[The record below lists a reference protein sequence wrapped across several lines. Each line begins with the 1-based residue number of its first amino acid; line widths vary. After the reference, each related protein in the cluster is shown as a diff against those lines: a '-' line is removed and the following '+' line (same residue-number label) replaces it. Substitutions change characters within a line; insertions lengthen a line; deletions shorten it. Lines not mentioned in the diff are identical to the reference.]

1 MGNHNI
7 DRYSFKSLSSDDE
20 ASTQKPV
27 EHRSFISKDEEVDTT
42 LLTQSSKD
50 SLIESLLKKTD
61 EMSSNFIKLQ
71 MRLESMSEEHKDE
84 LAKVKKESYE
94 EGLRDGKEQS
104 QKDDTLKLTQTLEQF
119 AISTSKLDNFITSM
133 QNSLDEIKK
142 ELSSVAL
149 DIAKEVIKV
158 EVDTN
163 SNNIA
168 FKLSSDIIAQLKE
181 STSITLR
188 VNPSDYEFLSNKLS
202 MASNIKIIPD
212 SAITKG
218 GVVATSDGGNIDAQI
233 LKRFDRVKK
242 MALGE

>member
-1 MGNHNI
+1 MGNHNV

-20 ASTQKPV
+20 PLTQKQV

-71 MRLESMSEEHKDE
+71 MKLESMSEEHKNE
-84 LAKVKKESYE
+84 LTIVKKESYDN
-94 EGLRDGKEQS
+94 GFKDGKEQS
-104 QKDDTLKLTQTLEQF
+104 QKDDTLRVTQTIEQF
-119 AISTSKLDNFITSM
+119 AISVSKLDNFIVSM

-168 FKLSSDIIAQLKE
+168 LKLSTDIIAQLKE
-181 STSITLR
+181 ATSITLR
-188 VNPSDYEFLSNKLS
+188 VNSNDYEFLSNKLS
-202 MASNIKIIPD
+202 TLSNVKIIPD